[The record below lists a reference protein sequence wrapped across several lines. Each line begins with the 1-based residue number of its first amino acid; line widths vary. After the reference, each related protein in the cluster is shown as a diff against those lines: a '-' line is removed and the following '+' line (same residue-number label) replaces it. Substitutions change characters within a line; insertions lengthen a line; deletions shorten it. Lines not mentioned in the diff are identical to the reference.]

1 MKRIFLM
8 FQRSVLI
15 LSSFIW
21 GAVSFFWLGYNI
33 LTMGNL
39 IEESGTLDYEWE
51 GERIR
56 IFGLIGFVLF
66 FLLGIVPTLFIKNA
80 KASFEVMELKLA
92 RPISFL
98 ICLNISAIMYV
109 ISASS

>member
-39 IEESGTLDYEWE
+39 IEESSTLDYEWE

-56 IFGLIGFVLF
+56 IFGLIGFVF
-66 FLLGIVPTLFIKNA
+66 FAWNCTN
-80 KASFEVMELKLA
+80 
-92 RPISFL
+92 
-98 ICLNISAIMYV
+98 V
-109 ISASS
+109 IYKKC